1 MATELKTKKND
12 ANVEAFLQTIENEE
26 KRKDCMT
33 ILSMMKKITRE
44 EPKMWGSSI
53 VGFGT
58 YHYKSERSKREGDW
72 FITGFSP
79 RKQNLTLYI
88 MPGVDY
94 YKELVQQLGKCKTS
108 VSCLYINKL
117 KDVDTVVLKELINT
131 AYKRM
136 KEIANQK

>member
-26 KRKDCMT
+26 KRKDCLT

-58 YHYKSERSKREGDW
+58 YHYS
-72 FITGFSP
+72 FF
-79 RKQNLTLYI
+79 Y
-88 MPGVDY
+88 
-94 YKELVQQLGKCKTS
+94 
-108 VSCLYINKL
+108 
-117 KDVDTVVLKELINT
+117 
-131 AYKRM
+131 
-136 KEIANQK
+136 